1 MDNFLMRGWRSVL
14 AGVALVG
21 TVILLCSCSSIRL
34 HLNQEQVAAL
44 RMMSTTVVYVEPRQP
59 LYAYAPGLVDEPG
72 VPGDSSIGY
81 GIAFGVFAFLAA
93 ETVHHR
99 QLQQYSAFMQSL
111 APYKDV
117 VGNLPITTQLLTS
130 ARDAV
135 HSVPWY
141 QNVDWK
147 VVPASNDNFF
157 YHDTA
162 QLSGAQVIIFI
173 SPVAMLRN
181 DAEVVRVDYRIN
193 VYVKNPDDKY
203 DLQRFDSQTIA
214 YQKEIYPGNQVPSN
228 QLEDAFNDV
237 GIDQRLKDIFSDNG
251 ALFRQTM
258 TSVLA
263 TLRSRLTFY
272 FTDTPANDASVR
284 QVSG

>member
-1 MDNFLMRGWRSVL
+1 MDRFLTWGWRSILPAVTI
-14 AGVALVG
+14 VVP
-21 TVILLCSCSSIRL
+21 VILLCGCSSMRL

-44 RMMSTTVVYVEPRQP
+44 RMMSTSVVYVEPRQP

-99 QLQQYSAFMQSL
+99 QLQQYSAFMQSM

-117 VGNLPITTQLLTS
+117 LGHLPISAQLLTT
-130 ARDAV
+130 ARAAFHD
-135 HSVPWY
+135 VPWY
-141 QNVDWK
+141 QDVDWK
-147 VVPASNDNFF
+147 VVPASNDSFF

-162 QLSGAQVIIFI
+162 QLSGAQVVIFI
-173 SPVAMLRN
+173 SPVAMIRN

-193 VYVKNPDDKY
+193 VYVKNPDNKF
-203 DLQRFDSQTIA
+203 DLQRFDSQIIGN
-214 YQKEIYPGNQVPSN
+214 QEKIYPGNQVPSN

-237 GIDQRLKDIFSDNG
+237 SLDQRLKDIFSDNG

-258 TSVLA
+258 TPVLA
-263 TLRSRLTFY
+263 ALRSRLTFY
-272 FTDTPANDASVR
+272 FTDTPTSDTSAR
-284 QVSG
+284 QTGG